1 MTHRHDLTLVLV
13 RHGETE
19 GESSIRYHGRNDVAL
34 SEPGRAQMLAARREI
49 ELRFGDT
56 RFDHIFATPL
66 SRAMEGA
73 KLIVGDNANIVTIE
87 EFIEVHFGLF
97 EGLTKE
103 EIQQRHPIEFEKW
116 RADPLAPSYT
126 YPEGES
132 RAGFAERV
140 ERGLATTLKLI
151 EAARRAES
159 ERALIVAHRGV
170 IRAIVRALIGAE
182 PEVDLGSIQILARQ
196 SLAGQ
201 ILARDSK
208 WHPLVLDFTAHLERV
223 A

>member
-1 MTHRHDLTLVLV
+1 MTHHHDLTLVLV

-34 SEPGRAQMLAARREI
+34 SALGRAQMIAARREI

-56 RFDHIFATPL
+56 GFEHVFATPL

-73 KLIVGDNANIVTIE
+73 RLIVGDASNITTVE

-97 EGLTKE
+97 EGLTRE

-140 ERGLATTLKLI
+140 ERGLATTLKLL
-151 EAARRAES
+151 EATRRAES

-170 IRAIVRALIGAE
+170 IRTIVHGLTGAE
-182 PEVDLGSIQILARQ
+182 PEVDLGSIQILARD
-196 SLAGQ
+196 A
-201 ILARDSK
+201 K
-208 WHPLVLDFTAHLERV
+208 WHPLVLDFTAHLQRE
-223 A
+223 

>member
-1 MTHRHDLTLVLV
+1 MIHRHDLTLVLV
-13 RHGETE
+13 RHGETA
-19 GESSIRYHGRNDVAL
+19 GESSIRYHGRNDVPLSAL
-34 SEPGRAQMLAARREI
+34 GRAQMVAARGEL

-73 KLIVGDNANIVTIE
+73 KIIVGHDASIVTVE

-103 EIQQRHPIEFEKW
+103 EIQARHPIEFEKW

-126 YPEGES
+126 YPEGEN
-132 RAGFAERV
+132 RAGFSERV

-151 EAARRAES
+151 EASKRAEA

-170 IRAIVRALIGAE
+170 IRTIVHALIGAE
-182 PEVDLGSIQILARQ
+182 PVVDLGSIQILAR
-196 SLAGQ
+196 
-201 ILARDSK
+201 DSK
-208 WHPLVLDFTAHLERV
+208 WHSLVLDFTAHLDRV
-223 A
+223 G

>member
-1 MTHRHDLTLVLV
+1 MTHRHNLTLVLV

-34 SEPGRAQMLAARREI
+34 SKLGRAQMVAARREI
-49 ELRFGDT
+49 ETRFSDSI
-56 RFDHIFATPL
+56 FDHIFATPL
-66 SRAMEGA
+66 SRAREGA
-73 KLIVGDNANIVTIE
+73 KLIVGHDANIITVE
-87 EFIEVHFGLF
+87 EFIEIHFGLF

-103 EIQQRHPIEFEKW
+103 EVQERHPIEFEKW
-116 RADPLAPSYT
+116 RAEPLAPSYT

-151 EAARRAES
+151 EAAKRAES
-159 ERALIVAHRGV
+159 ERGLIVAHRGV
-170 IRAIVRALIGAE
+170 IRAIVRALTGTE
-182 PEVDLGSIQILARQ
+182 PEVDLGSI
-196 SLAGQ
+196 Q